1 MKTKIARIWSVG
13 VVIAILVSLLV
24 AALPASANELAW
36 SRYDDPTN
44 VTLKIDTGADVTDIA
59 VASDGQTI
67 YVVDNALNRL
77 RKSTNG
83 GKTFS
88 NVTLPAAILSA
99 DMVAVAPDNKDVI
112 VVVDATPGAIVAV
125 VSTNGGSSFSNINVP
140 VGAAPAGLRVVT
152 DVAISS
158 LDGSKR
164 YIALA
169 GRGTI
174 AVGDTDDAVLLYFDL
189 GSAVPTWVNAVQSA
203 NWDNGAGLN
212 TYFGGAQADIDTIS
226 AIAFSPY
233 FTSDLT
239 AVAISTDQGS
249 AGAAGVMKFHILS
262 FNQKKWDTTAG
273 FSGYP
278 VTIKAGTVVGAGE
291 FVVRKAAIS
300 LDPAYLGGDDS
311 LRVAFVA
318 ADIQD
323 NVVTTPATTIG
334 GLWRLKDTSVKQLIQ
349 DVQMYSVA
357 WNGTNLVAGPT
368 DSNAIRRSAD
378 AMSTDPTVSS
388 ASSLKRPGLSAAGN
402 NTVVAWAGSNVVAGV
417 SGAMSS
423 FAISTDNGATFD
435 EYALIDTA
443 WAAVTDFWVAADG
456 SVVYVMTND
465 GTDSSLWRKSGSDWA
480 RVWVMA
486 GTGTAGYIVRGAKDN
501 KDVLYIADNGGG
513 TNMWFTENGGG
524 RWFPRASRYAIGD
537 VAVESIDTAYVAQN
551 AANSVS
557 KTTNKGF
564 TWGDAK
570 STSLSGGDN
579 IYSIVSIAKDQLIVG
594 GFIGYISYSVDGN
607 ASWTNISSQLNSAS
621 PAIATAKTLNSGDY
635 IYAGTA
641 GNDVVQRWQIG
652 TSTSWYT
659 IAAAGT
665 APSTTPLT
673 VGIGYSEDTLYVMF
687 SDGATDMTVGRTMNP
702 TATTATW
709 SYTALD
715 GANFPVIAPNAMR
728 LSKGSTTIWY
738 YEAATVN
745 LDCRVYTDSLNTVKP
760 VVSAPSTVKTNPAS
774 GVPYNVT
781 FSWARPHGA
790 TTVATSYRLQ
800 VADNEAFNGPV
811 FNAIVVPASTSADLA
826 ASVATGAMPGT
837 KYYYRLRVD
846 TNAPLHSNWSAT
858 GSFTVEPLEK
868 IPTEIVNPQPPVTIP
883 PAPTPTL
890 TIPQPTIT
898 MPAPTINL
906 PAPTTITI
914 PPAPA
919 PQQIAPAYIWAI
931 VVIGAVLVIA
941 VIVLIVRTRRPV

>member
-88 NVTLPAAILSA
+88 NVTLPAAVASA
-99 DMVAVAPDNKDVI
+99 DMVAVAPDNKD
-112 VVVDATPGAIVAV
+112 IVAV
-125 VSTNGGSSFSNINVP
+125 ADATTRRVWVSTNGGSSFSELTGGVALTAAIND
-140 VGAAPAGLRVVT
+140 L
-152 DVAISS
+152 AISS

-164 YIALA
+164 YIGVA
-169 GRGTI
+169 GTSGV
-174 AVGDTDDAVLLYFDL
+174 AAEFWYFDL
-189 GSAVPTWVNAVQSA
+189 GSAVPTWVEAVSA
-203 NWDNGAGLN
+203 PTWAGFLPATADNMMAL
-212 TYFGGAQADIDTIS
+212 
-226 AIAFSPY
+226 AFSPY

-239 AVAISTDQGS
+239 AVAVSSDSTTNL
-249 AGAAGVMKFHILS
+249 MEFHILS
-262 FNQKKWDTTAG
+262 FNQKKWDTAAG
-273 FSGYP
+273 FAGYRFAIY
-278 VTIKAGTVVGAGE
+278 TAAGALIVNKV
-291 FVVRKAAIS
+291 AIS

-311 LRVAFVA
+311 LRVAFIA
-318 ADIQD
+318 ADLTD
-323 NVVTTPATTIG
+323 GVTQKG
-334 GLWRLKDTSVKQLIQ
+334 GIWRLKDTSVKNLLSGVGMWSI
-349 DVQMYSVA
+349 A

-388 ASSLKRPGLSAAGN
+388 ASSLKRPGLSAVGN

-417 SGAMSS
+417 SGNESS

-435 EYALIDTA
+435 EYALIDTT
-443 WAAVTDFWVAADG
+443 WAAVTDFWVSADG
-456 SVVYVMTND
+456 SMVYVMTND
-465 GTDSSLWRKSGSDWA
+465 GADSSLWRKSGADWT
-480 RVWVMA
+480 RVWVMV

-524 RWFPRASRYAIGD
+524 RWFPRASRYPIGD
-537 VAVESIDTAYVAQN
+537 LAVESIDTAYVAQN

-635 IYAGTA
+635 IYAGTR
-641 GNDVVQRWQIG
+641 GNDVIQRWQIG

-659 IAAAGT
+659 LAAAGT
-665 APSTTPLT
+665 APSTTPVT

-687 SDGATDMTVGRTMNP
+687 SDIVAPLTDSTVGRTMNP

-715 GANFPVIAPNAMR
+715 GPAGITPNAMR
-728 LSKGSTTIWY
+728 LSTGSTTIWY
-738 YEAATVN
+738 YNIVS
-745 LDCRVYTDSLNTVKP
+745 LDARVYTDSLNTVKP

-774 GVPYNVT
+774 GIPYNVT

-811 FNAIVVPASTSADLA
+811 FNDIIVAASTSADLA
-826 ASVATGAMPGT
+826 ASVATGVMPGT